1 MLLRA
6 EPGKQKPRSCRTQEL
21 ARSSGPRKCV
31 AGKGWLTRLDESQ
44 HGQTTSTCETKK
56 RSRNV
61 LARVLPIGRT
71 AQKRRRASIVS
82 LGLGNPGR
90 GEDQENG
97 QRGSKSVTAAPWK
110 SPIMAWSTFCDDYFR
125 VACY

>member
-44 HGQTTSTCETKK
+44 HGQTTSTCGTKK
-56 RSRNV
+56 RSRMYLRGCCPLEELHRRDQPGV
-61 LARVLPIGRT
+61 CFRMLTAESCYLATINFIFLCLEVTGNGLKIN
-71 AQKRRRASIVS
+71 RA
-82 LGLGNPGR
+82 
-90 GEDQENG
+90 E
-97 QRGSKSVTAAPWK
+97 
-110 SPIMAWSTFCDDYFR
+110 
-125 VACY
+125 